1 VDLRCLRAVV
11 RHPFFVK
18 QRSARMS
25 LARILKSLGFSSS
38 RAARPATRRL
48 ALESLEQRWVPATL
62 TVGNGRT
69 HATIQAALA
78 AARNGDTIVVFPGTY
93 TVGNTANPGG
103 LQITQSNLTLQAH
116 GSNVK
121 IVADSGL
128 ANDAMVDVT
137 GTNDTIAGFT
147 IDGNGNQ
154 SKTIDAAIEITH
166 GGSATVSGNVIQNLF
181 NAALVGATGDR
192 AGTGVR
198 VGDSTLPSGAQTGT
212 ATITDNV
219 IRTYYRSGVTI
230 DGTGSFAAATENTI
244 TGVGPTTT
252 TTTQQY
258 GVAVLNGAGAW
269 ISDNDIDRNA
279 FNGAVRAGGVL
290 VSATTARV
298 VINDNSFN
306 GDQDAVILSQT
317 SNAQI
322 SDDDID
328 NGAADGILLL
338 SSNNNTIR
346 GNDLDHNGNDRPAGS
361 GPGGGIALFDSSYNQ
376 IWNNDVDGSNLDA
389 LYIDGS
395 NNGTN
400 FTVSDSVGN
409 DVRGNELDRSAN
421 GNGVYLFYTSYTTLR
436 DNFIRD
442 NSQNGILIQGG
453 SGNSIRGS
461 VIVANEQ
468 DGVQFLNTDN
478 NRLEYS
484 IVASNEGHGV
494 GVFNSTNTTIDH
506 NRIAKNESGDLFV
519 DAQSTGTKTA
529 DNTSTRESPD
539 QDDR

>member
-1 VDLRCLRAVV
+1 M
-11 RHPFFVK
+11 FFA
-18 QRSARMS
+18 S
-25 LARILKSLGFSSS
+25 ILKSLGVSSA

-48 ALESLEQRWVPATL
+48 ALESLEKRWVPATL
-62 TVGNGRT
+62 SVGSGRT
-69 HATIQAALA
+69 YATIQAALA
-78 AARNGDTIVVFPGTY
+78 AATNGDTIAVFQGTY
-93 TVGNTANPGG
+93 TVGDTANPGG
-103 LQITQSNLTLQAH
+103 LKITQSNLTLQAH

-128 ANDAMVDVT
+128 AHDAMIDVS
-137 GTNDTIAGFT
+137 GTNDKIDGFT

-166 GGSATVSGNVIQNLF
+166 SGSATVSDNVIQNLF

-192 AGTGVR
+192 VGTGVR
-198 VGDSTLPSGAQTGT
+198 VGDNTLPSGAQTGT

-230 DGTGSFAAATENTI
+230 DGTGSFAAVTENTI
-244 TGVGPTTT
+244 AGVGPTTT

-258 GVAVLNGAGAW
+258 GVAVLNGAGAR

-290 VSATTARV
+290 VSATTAKV
-298 VINDNSFN
+298 VINDNDFN
-306 GDQDAVILSQT
+306 GNQDAVILSQT
-317 SNAQI
+317 SNAVVR
-322 SDDDID
+322 DNDID

-338 SSNNNTIR
+338 SSDHNTIR
-346 GNDLDHNGNDRPAGS
+346 DNDLDHNGNDRPAGS

-376 IWNNDVDGSNLDA
+376 IWNNDVDDSNLDA

-409 DVRGNELDRSAN
+409 DVRGNEFEHSAN
-421 GNGVYLFYTSYTTLR
+421 GNGVYLYYASNTTLK
-436 DNFIRD
+436 NNLIRH
-442 NSQNGILIQGG
+442 NSQNGILVQGG

-468 DGVQFLNTDN
+468 DGVQFLNTAS

-484 IVASNEGHGV
+484 VVAFNDGHGV
-494 GVFNSTNTTIDH
+494 SAVNSTNTTIDH
-506 NRIAKNESGDLFV
+506 NLLARNKGGDLFV
-519 DAQSTGTKTA
+519 DSQSTGTRTA
-529 DNTSTRESPD
+529 DNTSFCESPD
-539 QDDR
+539 RDDR